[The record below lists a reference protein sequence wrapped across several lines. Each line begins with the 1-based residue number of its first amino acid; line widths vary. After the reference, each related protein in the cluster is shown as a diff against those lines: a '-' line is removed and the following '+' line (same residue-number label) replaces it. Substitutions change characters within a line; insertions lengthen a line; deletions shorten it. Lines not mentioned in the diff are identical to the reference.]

1 MSGIEL
7 SATDQVGQI
16 LRTLIVQTMKKK
28 ILAIEAE
35 GLGGNAKSD
44 NLEVGELGD
53 NTTSWDVSVF
63 VNTISSEILADLRIL
78 TKFVMKLRISSAI
91 VLSSLVTTNLLIICE
106 LCSFFICRYLK
117 L

>member
-1 MSGIEL
+1 
-7 SATDQVGQI
+7 
-16 LRTLIVQTMKKK
+16 MKKK

-63 VNTISSEILADLRIL
+63 VNTISSEILAD
-78 TKFVMKLRISSAI
+78 FEDSDE
-91 VLSSLVTTNLLIICE
+91 ICYE
-106 LCSFFICRYLK
+106 VAHKQCNST
-117 L
+117 